1 MPKLNTILNRFNY
14 GLVSPKALA
23 RRDVARLS
31 LGAEIQTN
39 VIGGSLGYGTF
50 RPGLGYTGTTRNNAK
65 AKHIPFVFAI
75 DDTAIIEITDSFLRV
90 KIDESPITRPSV
102 TTAITNGT
110 FASDLTGWTDADES
124 GATSYW
130 SGGFMVLQGTGTSA
144 AKRYQQV
151 GVSGGNIGVE
161 HAVRF
166 TVNRGPVAIRI
177 GSTLGG
183 DEYLTETTVEQDG
196 YGPGVYSFAFTP
208 TGDFY
213 IEVSNDSDY
222 ADSLIDSIA
231 IEASGAFTLP
241 VPYALGDLQNIRY
254 DQSGNV
260 IYVACDGCPL
270 KKIIR
275 YNARS
280 WGISDYSPNDGPF
293 RNINVSSTTMTPSGL
308 KGQITLTSSNPFFR
322 ESMEGGLFK
331 ITSNG
336 QKTQNTLTAT
346 GDATDYVKITGVGDS
361 RKFDVVV
368 TGTWTGTLQIQRSIS
383 EPGAWAASGLTSITG
398 NGTYTYDDN
407 DDNSIYYYRVLGFTI
422 SSGSPTIT
430 ISTGQGSIT
439 GVVRALDYSSS
450 TSMVCSV
457 LKPLGGTDA
466 TDLWYE
472 GAWSDYRG
480 YPQSVKLHEGRLWF
494 AGKDKIWGSISD
506 AYESFDDEEEGD
518 SAPISVQLGSGPIDK
533 IHSLLSLFRL
543 VILGQTAERTARS
556 TSLDEPLTPTNFS
569 IKTDS
574 TRGSSPVQAI
584 VVDQSGFF
592 VRNDRL
598 FNLAPSDRVD
608 TSYAAG
614 DLTLI
619 APEVGE
625 SGFIGLAVQRYP
637 DTRIH
642 CLRNDGKAAL
652 LVFDEIEEVKAWQII
667 ETDGVIEDVFTL
679 PAPEA
684 DTEDKVYYCVK
695 RNINGSDVRYLERWA
710 KESECEGGNV
720 NKMADSFI
728 QVTVSGATCSG
739 LSHLEG
745 EEVIVWAEGRDY
757 SAGFGDD
764 QTTYTVTGGAI
775 TLSDSLANGS
785 PAIVGLPYSGKY
797 KSTKLAYGAGMGEA
811 LCQKKRVA
819 YLGLILHNTHNKGLQ
834 YGPTF
839 DIMDDMPRVEDG
851 AVVADDYIWSHYDKD
866 ALEFNGDW
874 DTDSRICM
882 QFQAPRPATVLGV
895 VVGIQT
901 NDKI

>member
-39 VIGGSLGYGTF
+39 VIGGSLGYGMF
-50 RPGLGYTGTTRNNAK
+50 RPGLGYTGSTRNNAK
-65 AKHIPFVFAI
+65 AKHIPFVYAL
-75 DDTAIIEITDSFLRV
+75 DDTAIIEITDSFIRI

-110 FASDLTGWTDADES
+110 FATDLTGWTDADES
-124 GATSYW
+124 GATSYH
-130 SGGFMVLQGTGTSA
+130 SDTYMVLQGTGTSA

-151 GVSGGNIGVE
+151 AVSGGNIGVE

-166 TVNRGPVAIRI
+166 TITRGPVTIRI

-183 DEYLTETTVEQDG
+183 DEYLPETTVENDG
-196 YGPGVYSFAFTP
+196 YGPGVYSFAFAP
-208 TGDFY
+208 SGDFY
-213 IEVSNDSDY
+213 IEVSNDSAF

-231 IEASGAFTLP
+231 VESSGAFTLP
-241 VPYALGDLQNIRY
+241 VPYVIGDLPNIRY

-260 IYVACDGCPL
+260 IYIACDGCPQ
-270 KKIIR
+270 KKLVR
-275 YNARS
+275 YGTRS

-308 KGQITLTSSNPFFR
+308 TGQITLTSSSPYFR

-331 ITSNG
+331 LTSTG
-336 QKTQNTLTAT
+336 QKTQNTLTAS
-346 GDATDYVKITGVGDS
+346 GDATDYIKITGVGDA

-383 EPGAWAASGLTSITG
+383 EPGAWAASGLTSITT
-398 NGTYTYDDN
+398 NGTYTYDD
-407 DDNSIYYYRVLGFTI
+407 DADNAIYYYRVLGFTI
-422 SSGSPTIT
+422 SSGTPTIT
-430 ISTGQGSIT
+430 ITTGQGSIT
-439 GVVRALDYSSS
+439 GIVRALDYSSS

-457 LKPLGGTDA
+457 LKPLGGTTA

-480 YPQSVKLHEGRLWF
+480 YPQAVKLHEGRLWW
-494 AGKDKIWGSISD
+494 AGKDKIWGSVSD
-506 AYESFDDEEEGD
+506 AYESFDDEEDGD
-518 SAPISVQLGSGPIDK
+518 SGPISVQLGSGPIDK

-569 IKTDS
+569 LKTDS
-574 TRGSSPVQAI
+574 TRGSSPVQAA

-608 TSYAAG
+608 TSYAAA
-614 DLTLI
+614 DMTLI

-625 SGFIGLAVQRYP
+625 SGFVGLAVQRYP

-642 CLRNDGKAAL
+642 CLRADGKVAL
-652 LVFDEIEEVKAWQII
+652 LVFDEIEEVKAWQLI
-667 ETDGVIEDVFTL
+667 ETDGVIEDVFVL

-684 DTEDKVYYCVK
+684 HTEDKVYYCVK
-695 RNINGSDVRYLERWA
+695 RTINGSDVRYLEKWA

-739 LSHLEG
+739 LSNLEG

-757 SAGFGDD
+757 STGFGDD
-764 QTTYTVTGGAI
+764 QVTYTVTSGAI
-775 TLSDSLANGS
+775 TLGDSLASGS

-874 DTDSRICM
+874 DTDSRICL